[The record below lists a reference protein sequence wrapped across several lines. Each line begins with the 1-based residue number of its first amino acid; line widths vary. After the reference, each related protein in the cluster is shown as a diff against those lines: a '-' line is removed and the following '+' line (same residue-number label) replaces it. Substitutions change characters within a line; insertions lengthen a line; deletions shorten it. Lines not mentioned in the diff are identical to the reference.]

1 MCEIEAPLLPSVD
14 LVDYGFG
21 MSTILVVED
30 DLDIRE
36 LERYALASNGY
47 TVFEAENGKEA
58 LSVLEKE
65 PVDLVIL
72 DIMMPVMDGLTAI
85 KAIRYTLQSTVPII
99 VVSAKGDESDI
110 ITALELG
117 CDDYLTKPFSMNVL
131 NSKIRAVLRRLSES
145 SSSSAVHH
153 AGLVMDKEKHQ
164 CLLDGSEVELT
175 ATEFSLLYLLA
186 SNPEQVFTRNQM
198 ITKVKGSDYP
208 VTDRSID
215 VQVATIRRKLGS
227 YGQRI
232 KTVWGIGYTYKEN

>member
-1 MCEIEAPLLPSVD
+1 MCEIEAPLLPSGD

>member
-1 MCEIEAPLLPSVD
+1 
-14 LVDYGFG
+14 VDYGFG

-215 VQVATIRRKLGS
+215 VQVATIRRKLGE

-232 KTVWGIGYTYKEN
+232 KTVWGIGYTYKES

>member
-1 MCEIEAPLLPSVD
+1 MPSGD

>member
-1 MCEIEAPLLPSVD
+1 
-14 LVDYGFG
+14 

-153 AGLVMDKEKHQ
+153 TGLVMDKEKHQ
-164 CLLDGSEVELT
+164 CLLDG
-175 ATEFSLLYLLA
+175 
-186 SNPEQVFTRNQM
+186 
-198 ITKVKGSDYP
+198 
-208 VTDRSID
+208 
-215 VQVATIRRKLGS
+215 
-227 YGQRI
+227 
-232 KTVWGIGYTYKEN
+232 

>member
-1 MCEIEAPLLPSVD
+1 MTTLLHLQN
-14 LVDYGFG
+14 LVGYGFG

-36 LERYALASNGY
+36 LERYALSSNGY
-47 TVFEAENGKEA
+47 TVLEAENGKEA
-58 LSVLEKE
+58 VSMLEKHDI
-65 PVDLVIL
+65 DLVIL
-72 DIMMPVMDGLTAI
+72 DIMMPVMDGLSAI
-85 KAIRYTLQSTVPII
+85 KAIRYTLQSSVPII

-117 CDDYLTKPFSMNVL
+117 CDDYLTKPFSMNVM
-131 NSKIRAVLRRLSES
+131 NSKIRAVLRRLSETNTS
-145 SSSSAVHH
+145 NMVHH
-153 AGLVMDKEKHQ
+153 AGLVMDSQKHQ
-164 CLLDGSEVELT
+164 CMVDGNEVELT

-198 ITKVKGSDYP
+198 IIKVKGSDYP

-232 KTVWGIGYTYKEN
+232 KTVWGIGYTYKEG

>member
-1 MCEIEAPLLPSVD
+1 MCENAAPLLPCGE
-14 LVDYGFG
+14 LVDYGFV

-30 DLDIRE
+30 DVDIRE

-47 TVFEAENGKEA
+47 KVLEAENGKEA
-58 LSVLEKE
+58 VSMLEQE
-65 PVDLVIL
+65 DIDLVIL
-72 DIMMPVMDGLTAI
+72 DIMMPVMDGLSAI
-85 KAIRYTLQSTVPII
+85 KAIRYTLQSSVPII

-131 NSKIRAVLRRLSES
+131 NSKIRAVLRRLSETNAS
-145 SSSSAVHH
+145 STVHH
-153 AGLVMDKEKHQ
+153 AGLLMDKEKHQ
-164 CLLDGSEVELT
+164 CLLDGNEVELT

-186 SNPEQVFTRNQM
+186 STPEQVFTRNQM

-215 VQVATIRRKLGS
+215 VQVATIRRKLGE

-232 KTVWGIGYTYKEN
+232 KTVWGIGYTYKES

>member
-1 MCEIEAPLLPSVD
+1 
-14 LVDYGFG
+14 VDYGFG

>member
-1 MCEIEAPLLPSVD
+1 LPSGD